1 MALPRDSSKR
11 FVFPLPPR
19 SISRR
24 GPSWQTIP
32 HVPKALSLDPD
43 PCQEP
48 ARALGARRDRLRG
61 KLVFPIAAGYDFD
74 PNVARQAEARMGLRA
89 DLHGWI
95 GRGCPAR
102 LCDRRASL
110 RNSWKMADQSLR
122 LRRAR
127 R

>member
-1 MALPRDSSKR
+1 MGQR
-11 FVFPLPPR
+11 
-19 SISRR
+19 SRR
-24 GPSWQTIP
+24 LASAAFYEPRPFINRNDVSKT
-32 HVPKALSLDPD
+32 LSLDPE
-43 PCQEP
+43 PCREP
-48 ARALGARRDRLRG
+48 ARALGTRHDRLRG

-74 PNVARQAEARMGLRA
+74 PDVARQAEARMGLCA

-95 GRGCPAR
+95 GCGCPAR

>member
-1 MALPRDSSKR
+1 MALHRDISKGCI
-11 FVFPLPPR
+11 FPLPPR

-24 GPSWQTIP
+24 GPSWQTIN
-32 HVPKALSLDPD
+32 HVPKALPLDPELG
-43 PCQEP
+43 PEP
-48 ARALGARRDRLRG
+48 ARPLGTRRDRLRG
-61 KLVFPIAAGYDFD
+61 KLVFPNPAGYDFD
-74 PNVARQAEARMGLRA
+74 PDVARQAEARVGVRA
-89 DLHGWI
+89 DLHGRL

-110 RNSWKMADQSLR
+110 RNSWKMADQSLW